1 MAAKLTSVLDI
12 KVCGHLQWELCYFGP
27 WLFLMT
33 RVLGKKLLNEV
44 RLIPVMPSKHLSYC
58 NNTKNLVALC
68 QCKSF

>member
-1 MAAKLTSVLDI
+1 MGAVLLWTMAVFDDKS
-12 KVCGHLQWELCYFGP
+12 FGE
-27 WLFLMT
+27 
-33 RVLGKKLLNEV
+33 KLLNGV